1 MLRMSNEWGLIVSS
15 IADGT
20 RPSNTYDTTVTPGT
34 NAMGSWA
41 QLLAGGAFTSDIWDV
56 EVVVSSRGTAAIDH
70 LVDIGID
77 PAGGT
82 SYAVLIEQLVTGP
95 SSPIL
100 VDWLAGTTVFHFPL
114 RIPAGASV
122 AARASAKTG
131 TAAIG
136 VSCTLRGRPSR
147 PELCWAGSFVTTF
160 GATLASSNGTTI
172 VPGTVAEGTWTQ
184 VGIAATKPHRYLE
197 FGYGIDDAA
206 LAAARID
213 VDIGVGDA
221 GSKRVVIQG
230 APVLTATSNNLV
242 KPAAGR
248 YCNVAVG
255 DILYARAQSSAAL
268 DTNNSVA
275 IYAVG

>member
-1 MLRMSNEWGLIVSS
+1 MLHMVNEWGLILSS

-20 RPSNTYDTTVTPGT
+20 RPTNTYDTAITPGT
-34 NAMGSWA
+34 NAMGAWA
-41 QLLAGGAFTSDIWDV
+41 QLVAGAAVTADIWEI
-56 EVVVSSRGTAAIDH
+56 EVVINSRATSAIDH

-82 SYAVLIEQLVTGP
+82 AFGVLIEQLVTGP
-95 SSPIL
+95 ASPIL
-100 VDWLAGTTVFHFPL
+100 VDWLAGTVVYRFPL

-122 AARASAKTG
+122 GARASAKSG
-131 TAAIG
+131 TADIG

-160 GATLASSNGTTI
+160 GATLASSNGTIIT
-172 VPGTVAEGTWTQ
+172 PGTVSEGAWTQ
-184 VGIAATKPHRYLE
+184 IGAATTKPYRYLE
-197 FGYGIDDAA
+197 FGYGIDDGTM
-206 LAAARID
+206 AAARID

-221 GSKRVVIQG
+221 TNKRIAIAN
-230 APVLTATSNNLV
+230 APVLTASSNNLV

-255 DILYARAQSSAAL
+255 DLLYARAQSSAAL